1 MTTTS
6 ELRAKI
12 DAIESKKIILASQRD
27 DVSYSALVDREP
39 GAVKQA
45 AEINAK
51 ISELTAEESMLNAAL
66 KVASKR
72 EAEAKAAQ
80 SDAQERDNAE
90 EALDLLESFA
100 KRGAALDAA
109 FNAAIAEYTELSEE
123 FRQLERLG
131 YGPTT
136 YPLVKVTMKT
146 ALLTKLMGTD
156 LVVEHLAPHARK
168 TFEGAIEGW
177 SSNVRGKAQARLNR
191 NKSKAATEAAA

>member
-1 MTTTS
+1 MLTTTQD
-6 ELRAKI
+6 LRAKI
-12 DAIESKKIILASQRD
+12 DAIESQKLILTSQRD

-80 SDAQERDNAE
+80 SDAQERDNAAK
-90 EALDLLESFA
+90 ALALLESFA
-100 KRGAALDAA
+100 KRGTALDAA

-136 YPLVKVTMKT
+136 YPLVKVTMRT

-168 TFEGAIEGW
+168 NFEGAIEGW

-191 NKSKAATEAAA
+191 KAKAATEAA

>member
-1 MTTTS
+1 MTTTV
-6 ELRAKI
+6 ELRNKI
-12 DAIESKKIILASQRD
+12 DAIESQKLILTSTRD
-27 DVSYSALVDREP
+27 DIAFAALVDREP
-39 GAVKQA
+39 TAIKQA

-51 ISELTAEESMLNAAL
+51 ITELMTEESMLNAAL
-66 KVASKR
+66 KVAVKR

-80 SDAQERDNAE
+80 SDAQERDNAAK
-90 EALDLLESFA
+90 ALALLDSFA

-109 FNAAIAEYTELSEE
+109 FNAAIAEYTGLSEE

-168 TFEGAIEGW
+168 TFEGAIESW

-191 NKSKAATEAAA
+191 NKSKAATAA

>member
-1 MTTTS
+1 MTTTI
-6 ELRAKI
+6 ELRNRI
-12 DAIESKKIILASQRD
+12 DVIESKKIILASQRD
-27 DVSYSALVDREP
+27 DVAFAALVDREP

-51 ISELTAEESMLNAAL
+51 IAELMTEESMLNAAL
-66 KVASKR
+66 KVAVKR
-72 EAEAKAAQ
+72 ENEVKAAQ
-80 SDAQERDNAE
+80 SDAAERDNAAK
-90 EALDLLESFA
+90 ALDLLESFA

-109 FNAAIAEYTELSEE
+109 FGAAIAEYIGLSEE

-136 YPLVKVTMKT
+136 YPLVKVTMRT

-156 LVVEHLAPHARK
+156 LMVEHLAPHARK
-168 TFEGAIEGW
+168 TFEGAIESW

-191 NKSKAATEAAA
+191 NKSKAATEAA